1 MVAAIDLDG
10 TKEHRATLLIHLT
23 LAVAVAMLGHIR
35 RINNSS
41 SDSSSNNSHSAA
53 EVSGAAVAGGI
64 AATAMAGPVVGVAA
78 AGVAA
83 CSAQTNDGAI
93 GDVARAAG
101 AVVAHA
107 GQEAKELNQRHHFT
121 DRARV
126 AASAALETAR
136 DADERHR
143 IVERAKTA
151 GVQAYSQVVKF
162 ENEHHVLQTLRQRTV
177 DGMKI
182 IGNKLVE
189 CSKRDTTV

>member
-1 MVAAIDLDG
+1 MGL
-10 TKEHRATLLIHLT
+10 
-23 LAVAVAMLGHIR
+23 IR
-35 RINNSS
+35 RNNSS
-41 SDSSSNNSHSAA
+41 FDDSNDSHTAPEEG

-64 AATAMAGPVVGVAA
+64 AAAAVAGPVAGVAA

-83 CSAQTNDGAI
+83 CAAQSNGGEI

-151 GVQAYSQVVKF
+151 GAHAYRQVVKF

-177 DGMKI
+177 DGIKI

-189 CSKRDTTV
+189 CSKRDTTL